1 MGTFL
6 DGIPVISDVLD
17 VAQKGYNF
25 IKDLTNTDNK
35 RAVDASN
42 QVQEFAFGKTRE
54 LQEIA
59 QQYGAEMFGKQV
71 QANKEAQ
78 AMQFAYNSQL
88 ANPAR
93 DAYLK
98 RMSGLNPAE
107 NTQSYTSQVGLPQAS
122 VPSSPAGS
130 VGASSFGAV
139 HYDSNSPLAYASY
152 KRDIEQGENTRIANM
167 TALDEALARID
178 RYEAETEKLLADKKI
193 SEEEAKIRGERAN
206 RRREIVQSELD
217 KLHAETYKD
226 TETGKIQ
233 KSLGEAAKVSSDA
246 AASQADA
253 AHERNQIEKIRTEI
267 EKFNASSQRMQVN
280 INSERLSSEISKLQ
294 AEADKFGS
302 DAQLSWKE
310 VHVFDK
316 KIDAVIDNIISDTK
330 IKDAKTLNELRQ
342 FISGLVRDVLGLFGK

>member
-1 MGTFL
+1 MGSFL

-42 QVQEFAFGKTRE
+42 QIQDFAFGKTRE
-54 LQEIA
+54 LQEMA
-59 QQYGAEMFGKQV
+59 QQYGLDMFGKQV

-78 AMQFAYNSQL
+78 ALQFAYNSQL
-88 ANPAR
+88 ANPSR

-107 NTQSYTSQVGLPQAS
+107 NTQSYTSQVGMPEAGIPNS
-122 VPSSPAGS
+122 PSGS

-152 KRDIEQGENTRIANM
+152 KRDIEQSESTRIANM

-178 RYEAETEKLLADKKI
+178 RYEAETQKLLADKKI
-193 SEEEAKIRGERAN
+193 SDEEAKIRGERAN
-206 RRREIVQSELD
+206 RRRELVQSELD
-217 KLHAETYKD
+217 KLHAETFKD

-233 KSLGEAAKVSSDA
+233 EKLGEAAKTSSEA

-253 AHERNQIEKIRTEI
+253 AHERNQIEKIRTSI
-267 EKFNASSQRMQVN
+267 EKFNATTGRMQVN
-280 INSERLSSEISKLQ
+280 INAEKLKSEINKLE

-302 DAQLSWKE
+302 EAQLSWKE
-310 VHVFDK
+310 VHAFDK
-316 KIDAVIDNIISDTK
+316 KIDAVIENIIADTK
-330 IKDAKTLNELRQ
+330 LKDSKTLNELRQ
-342 FISGLVRDVLGLFGK
+342 FLEGLVRDVLGVFGK